1 MKNLKPKNVLVTV
14 LFLIVSMANFYSVYF
29 DNFLVEMISK
39 PLIVTFL
46 AILYLINNSNKPSF
60 WFLSALLF
68 SFLGDVLLL
77 FNDSYFVY
85 GLASFLLSHI
95 FYTIVTV
102 KKIKTYS
109 IKNVVASSI
118 PYVLFLIILL
128 YLIYE
133 NLHDFLVPVI
143 IYGVMISVF
152 GVTTLVNF
160 IQNKTTENGW
170 LFLGA
175 TIFIIS
181 DSLIALNKF
190 YETKHIYGIL
200 IMITYVVAQ
209 YLICKSII
217 TTDQE

>member
-46 AILYLINNSNKPSF
+46 AILYLINSKKLSF

-68 SFLGDVLLL
+68 SFWGDVLLL
-77 FNDSYFVY
+77 FNDSYFVF
-85 GLASFLLSHI
+85 GLASFFLSHV

-133 NLHDFLVPVI
+133 NLHDFLAPVI
-143 IYGVMISVF
+143 IYGIVISVF